1 MDIAEDVKGPYAS
14 SPADIRATAENIAE
28 NYSSDPSILAGAICA
43 ALVSERERCAKVA
56 DDAAIPPR
64 VRLRVSDDML
74 RELVRLAGKATPGP
88 WDTDEPNIV
97 YSMAGGGCV
106 YLANTEGLDTS
117 AQQCRDDASFIEAA
131 DPPTV
136 AALAS
141 ELLKLREAVKPFA
154 AIKAGEAVPVGWML
168 VPVEPTEA
176 MCSADAG
183 TATTD
188 RLAWNRAMYRAMI
201 AASPQPEASDSL
213 VQRLRGP
220 HRRSECG
227 NFAEVHPDCLNEAAS
242 RISTL
247 ERELEEARLAASVIE
262 GVSNELDIALTAA
275 VDRKGQP

>member
-1 MDIAEDVKGPYAS
+1 MVDL
-14 SPADIRATAENIAE
+14 T
-28 NYSSDPSILAGAICA
+28 
-43 ALVSERERCAKVA
+43 
-56 DDAAIPPR
+56 
-64 VRLRVSDDML
+64 DDML

-141 ELLKLREAVKPFA
+141 ELLKLREAVEPFA

-201 AASPQPEASDSL
+201 AASPQPEAYGVRVKPL
-213 VQRLRGP
+213 EWREEAKHWLRASSVLGAYSITEYSGM
-220 HRRSECG
+220 RSEG
-227 NFAEVHPDCLNEAAS
+227 FKLEYGGGLTSYFNNLDEAKAAAQADYS
-242 RISTL
+242 ARI
-247 ERELEEARLAASVIE
+247 LAALSHTE
-262 GVSNELDIALTAA
+262 QGET
-275 VDRKGQP
+275 P

>member
-28 NYSSDPSILAGAICA
+28 NYSFDPSILAGAICA

-56 DDAAIPPR
+56 DDA
-64 VRLRVSDDML
+64 VVDLTDDML

-117 AQQCRDDASFIEAA
+117 AQQCRADASFIEAA

-154 AIKAGEAVPVGWML
+154 PIKAEG
-168 VPVEPTEA
+168 
-176 MCSADAG
+176 
-183 TATTD
+183 
-188 RLAWNRAMYRAMI
+188 
-201 AASPQPEASDSL
+201 
-213 VQRLRGP
+213 
-220 HRRSECG
+220 RS
-227 NFAEVHPDCLNEAAS
+227 
-242 RISTL
+242 
-247 ERELEEARLAASVIE
+247 
-262 GVSNELDIALTAA
+262 
-275 VDRKGQP
+275 